1 MNKPNYYLPFILIL
15 IIFALLYKQCDNKV
29 ITPPSNSHVKKQIDS
44 IHDEIN
50 DKKKDIEIFNKIAES
65 KDSLIEKKHKPKW
78 NKAKQEAKND
88 SIPCKETI
96 VNLISA
102 CDSLVN
108 AMDSL
113 NKENKKIK
121 SEYRFIVS
129 KYDSLFPKYQMLAK
143 IDSCTIDSLIRSR
156 KKFWK
161 GFKVGFGTGYV
172 LGLIT
177 PVSR

>member
-29 ITPPSNSHVKKQIDS
+29 ITQPSNSHVKKQIDS
-44 IHDEIN
+44 IHDEIELLKPLEHSA
-50 DKKKDIEIFNKIAES
+50 DSIRVITKWKYRTLHDTIPCEIKLVYCDSVVYRDSIS
-65 KDSLIEKKHKPKW
+65 IIYKDSIL
-78 NKAKQEAKND
+78 
-88 SIPCKETI
+88 
-96 VNLISA
+96 
-102 CDSLVN
+102 
-108 AMDSL
+108 
-113 NKENKKIK
+113 
-121 SEYRFIVS
+121 S

-177 PVSR
+177 PVNR